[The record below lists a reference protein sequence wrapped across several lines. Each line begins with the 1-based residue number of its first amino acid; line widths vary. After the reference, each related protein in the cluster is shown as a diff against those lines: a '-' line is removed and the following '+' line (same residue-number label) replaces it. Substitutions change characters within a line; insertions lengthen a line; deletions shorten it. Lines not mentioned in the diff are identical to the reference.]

1 MLKEIY
7 NMTQGAKK
15 SLWNPHKKNPA
26 KSPFGW
32 RHKKQGQNERKTR

>member
-15 SLWNPHKKNPA
+15 VSGNTQENPA

-32 RHKKQGQNERKTR
+32 RHKKQGQNQRKTR